1 MGKCSGFEIDSK
13 KTILNIADNEC
24 FVGREGF
31 FWGLGRF
38 FSGIAFGDGSL
49 SDSSTTALSRRAGS
63 RNDIC
68 ACGDFFKNACNCA
81 MSSYISGL
89 MLCRMRLCA
98 CLGPTVIA
106 TWSVQASG
114 RARSARLPSGLR
126 DNLDTDYLLRQRRVF
141 AALRRWIEIEITRW
155 CNGNTRVFGTRI
167 PGSSPGRVVCQ
178 IVYCIL

>member
-1 MGKCSGFEIDSK
+1 MDKCSGFEEDSK
-13 KTILNIADNEC
+13 KTISKIVDKEC
-24 FVGREGF
+24 FVGWEEF
-31 FWGLGRF
+31 FWVWGG
-38 FSGIAFGDGSL
+38 FSVESPSAMVLCRIPPLRLFPGAPGVGMTFV
-49 SDSSTTALSRRAGS
+49 RV
-63 RNDIC
+63 
-68 ACGDFFKNACNCA
+68 GDFFKNACNCA

-126 DNLDTDYLLRQRRVF
+126 DNLDTDYLLRHRRMF

-167 PGSSPGRVVCQ
+167 PGSSPGRVGVGF
-178 IVYCIL
+178 